1 MEELRST
8 ETLDREIRDDAR
20 RKAEKILKDADA
32 ECASIAAAVAS
43 RIAVTRAEKEKLA
56 AENFAHY
63 QSDAQSRL
71 PLEKERLVASF
82 IDSSVRAALDAW
94 FEGISAERRL
104 GLYESLLVRY
114 KAVLA
119 DKRVTVSCIGHSIE
133 SVGALVARTLVPGV
147 ATAGDAMRVVLLEG
161 AEASRAGFSD
171 GFVIETE
178 DRAVL
183 CRATREE
190 LSRGILEDW
199 RQELAE
205 SLFGGRLPE

>member
-32 ECASIAAAVAS
+32 ECVTIAATVAS
-43 RIAVTRAEKEKLA
+43 RIAVTRSEKEKIA
-56 AENFAHY
+56 AENLAHY
-63 QSDAQSRL
+63 RSDAESRL
-71 PLEKERLVASF
+71 PLEKERLIASF

-94 FEGISAERRL
+94 FEGIGADRRL
-104 GLYESLLVRY
+104 ALYESLLARY
-114 KAVLA
+114 KTVLA
-119 DKRVTVSCIGHSIE
+119 GKRVNVSCAGYSIDA
-133 SVGALVARTLVPGV
+133 VGALVARALAPVSAAPLS
-147 ATAGDAMRVVLLEG
+147 APPVVLLEK
-161 AEASRAGFSD
+161 AEAARAGFSD

-190 LSRGILEDW
+190 LLRGILEDW

>member
-32 ECASIAAAVAS
+32 ECASIAASVAS
-43 RIAVTRAEKEKLA
+43 RIALARAEKERVA
-56 AENFAHY
+56 AENLAHY
-63 QSDAQSRL
+63 RSDAESRL
-71 PLEKERLVASF
+71 PLEKERRIASF

-94 FEGISAERRL
+94 FEGIGEDRRL
-104 GLYESLLVRY
+104 ALYENLLARY
-114 KAVLA
+114 KTVLA
-119 DKRVTVSCIGHSIE
+119 GKRIKVLCAGYSIDA
-133 SVGALVARTLVPGV
+133 VGAIVARALAPISEVQVSAAPLS
-147 ATAGDAMRVVLLEG
+147 APP
-161 AEASRAGFSD
+161 AGFSD

-183 CRATREE
+183 CRVTREE
-190 LSRGILEDW
+190 LFHGILEDW

>member
-114 KAVLA
+114 KAILA
-119 DKRVTVSCIGHSIE
+119 DKRVTVSCVGHSIE
-133 SVGALVARTLVPGV
+133 SVGALVARTLAPGV
-147 ATAGDAMRVVLLEG
+147 PMRVVLLEG